1 MFYNKPPLQ
10 CPLYFKNTMQC
21 AFSSEHVPAC
31 DKAEKGSLNT
41 LKGQQR
47 ENSLQRFP
55 SIYCSRA
62 LEGIVLEGRPDKKH
76 FLKSAV

>member
-1 MFYNKPPLQ
+1 
-10 CPLYFKNTMQC
+10 MQC
-21 AFSSEHVPAC
+21 AFSSEHVLVC
-31 DKAEKGSLNT
+31 NKAERVSLNT
-41 LKGQQR
+41 VKGQQR
-47 ENSLQRFP
+47 ENSLQLFP